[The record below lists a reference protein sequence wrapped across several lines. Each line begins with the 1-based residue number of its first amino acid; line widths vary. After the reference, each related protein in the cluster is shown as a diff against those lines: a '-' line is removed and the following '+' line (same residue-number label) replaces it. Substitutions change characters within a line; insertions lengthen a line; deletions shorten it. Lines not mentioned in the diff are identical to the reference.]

1 MARSGKKSSGSD
13 SKPKVHVTATGG
25 MYYEADE
32 LLRSPKV
39 REAIKSMVGIASS
52 DSNKRAP
59 DASSEGSET
68 STDD

>member
-1 MARSGKKSSGSD
+1 MARSGKESSGD

-39 REAIKSMVGIASS
+39 REAIKSMI
-52 DSNKRAP
+52 K
-59 DASSEGSET
+59 
-68 STDD
+68 

>member
-32 LLRSPKV
+32 LLRSEEFRKAV
-39 REAIKSMVGIASS
+39 KSMVGIASI
-52 DSNKRAP
+52 DSNKRASDTP
-59 DASSEGSET
+59 SEGSET
-68 STDD
+68 SADK

>member
-1 MARSGKKSSGSD
+1 MARSGKESSGD

-68 STDD
+68 STDE

>member
-1 MARSGKKSSGSD
+1 MARSGKASSSD

-32 LLRSPKV
+32 LLRSPEFRKAV
-39 REAIKSMVGIASS
+39 KSMVGIAS
-52 DSNKRAP
+52 NKRAS

-68 STDD
+68 SANE

>member
-1 MARSGKKSSGSD
+1 MARSDKASSGD
-13 SKPKVHVTATGG
+13 SKPKVYVTATGG

-68 STDD
+68 SANE